1 MRLDRTAKQCGESDS
16 YRLRGYRPRYVNAS
30 GESVA
35 IAANTYPV
43 SYLDYLNAWDANESS
58 GDFIEYT

>member
-16 YRLRGYRPRYVNAS
+16 YRLRGYRPRYVNES
-30 GESVA
+30 GESVD
-35 IAANTYPV
+35 ILQRDSV
-43 SYLDYLNAWDANESS
+43 MYLDYLKAWKANDSS